1 MSLALLLPAALVA
14 LASLLLP
21 LLLHL
26 ARRDS
31 VRPLDFAALRWLRA
45 RPRPRRRLR
54 FDEWPLLLL
63 RLLLLALLA
72 LWLARPVLHGAP
84 DLRPVVAVMP
94 GVPAAALAAQSLPDN
109 ARRHWLAQGLPALDA
124 PVPTTPQPIAS
135 LLRELDADLP
145 AGVPLVVLAT
155 ARFDGVDGRIPQLSR
170 KLDWRVVDVAPAPS
184 KPTAGLPPP
193 ALYLHADA
201 GHTAALRPLRAAAR
215 AWQGKVFD
223 LGADAAPP
231 DTTAVAGWLSSTSIP
246 GALRDW
252 VARGGRVLLA
262 HDAPLPPDI
271 ALTPAMRDASGAPLL
286 ESGRLGRGRLLRF
299 RQPLRPADMPV
310 LLEADF
316 PQRLRDALTPPLQ
329 LPTRADARAH
339 VPTFGTRAQPPAP
352 RDLQPWLALL
362 IALLFATERWLA
374 TARRREGSA

>member
-1 MSLALLLPAALVA
+1 MSLSLLLPAALAA

-84 DLRPVVAVMP
+84 DLRPMVVVMP
-94 GVPAAALAAQSLPDN
+94 GMPASALPAQQLPEN
-109 ARRHWLAQGLPALDA
+109 ARRHWLAQGLPSLDA
-124 PVPTTPQPIAS
+124 PSPRTPQPVAS
-135 LLRELDADLP
+135 LLRELDADLAP
-145 AGVPLVVLAT
+145 GVPLVVLAT
-155 ARFDGVDGRIPQLSR
+155 ARFDGADGRIPQLSR
-170 KLDWRVVDVAPAPS
+170 KLDWRVVDSMPATS
-184 KPTAGLPPP
+184 KPATEPPP
-193 ALYLHADA
+193 PTMYLHADA
-201 GHTAALRPLRAAAR
+201 AHAAAQRPLRAAAR

-231 DTTAVAGWLSSTSIP
+231 DTAAVAGWLSSRPMP

-252 VARGGRVLLA
+252 LARGGRVLLA
-262 HDAPLPPDI
+262 HDAPLPAGG
-271 ALTPAMRDASGAPLL
+271 ALAPLVDDL
-286 ESGRLGRGRLLRF
+286 GGTLLLDGGRLGEGRVLRF
-299 RQPLRPADMPV
+299 RQPLRPADMPL
-310 LLEADF
+310 LLEAEF
-316 PQRLRDALTPPLQ
+316 PQRLREALAPAMQPPA
-329 LPTRADARAH
+329 RADARAH
-339 VPTFGTRAQPPAP
+339 VPNTGARMQPTAP

-362 IALLFATERWLA
+362 IALLFAVERWLA
-374 TARRREGSA
+374 TSRRRGASA

>member
-1 MSLALLLPAALVA
+1 MSLSLLLPAALAA

-84 DLRPVVAVMP
+84 DLRPMVVVMP
-94 GVPAAALAAQSLPDN
+94 GVPASALPAQKLPEN
-109 ARRHWLAQGLPALDA
+109 AHRHWLAQGLPALDA
-124 PVPTTPQPIAS
+124 PPPATPQPIAS

-155 ARFDGVDGRIPQLSR
+155 ARFDGADGRVPQLSR
-170 KLDWRVVDVAPAPS
+170 EMDWRVIDSVPAAS
-184 KPTAGLPPP
+184 KPAAEPPP
-193 ALYLHADA
+193 PTLYLHADA
-201 GHTAALRPLRAAAR
+201 GHAAALRPLRAAAH

-223 LGADAAPP
+223 LGAGAAPP
-231 DTTAVAGWLSSTSIP
+231 DTTAIAGWLSSTSMP

-286 ESGRLGRGRLLRF
+286 ESGSLGRGRLLRF
-299 RQPLRPADMPV
+299 RQPLRPADMPL
-310 LLEADF
+310 LLEAEF
-316 PQRLRDALTPPLQ
+316 PQRLREALAPPMQ
-329 LPTRADARAH
+329 PPARA
-339 VPTFGTRAQPPAP
+339 VARAFAPTTGARAQPTAP
-352 RDLQPWLALL
+352 RDLQPWLAVL
-362 IALLFATERWLA
+362 IALLFAIERWLA
-374 TARRREGSA
+374 TARRRGASA

>member
-1 MSLALLLPAALVA
+1 MSLALLLPAALAA

-109 ARRHWLAQGLPALDA
+109 ARRHWLAQGLPPLDA
-124 PVPTTPQPIAS
+124 RVPTTQQPIAS

-155 ARFDGVDGRIPQLSR
+155 ARFDGADGRIPQLSR
-170 KLDWRVVDVAPAPS
+170 KLDWRVVDVGPAPS
-184 KPTAGLPPP
+184 KPVAGLPPP

-201 GHTAALRPLRAAAR
+201 GHVADLRPLRAAAR
-215 AWQGKVFD
+215 AWRQGEVFD
-223 LGADAAPP
+223 LDAGMPP
-231 DTTAVAGWLSSTSIP
+231 TATAVAVWLSSASMP
-246 GALRDW
+246 AALRDW
-252 VARGGRVLLA
+252 VTRGGDVLLA

-271 ALTPAMRDASGAPLL
+271 ALAPAMRDASGAPML

-299 RQPLRPADMPV
+299 RQPLRPADMPL

-316 PQRLRDALTPPLQ
+316 PQRLRDALTPPM
-329 LPTRADARAH
+329 PPPSRADARAH
-339 VPTFGTRAQPPAP
+339 APTTGARAQPPAP
-352 RDLQPWLALL
+352 RDLQPWLAAL
-362 IALLFATERWLA
+362 IALLFAVERWLA
-374 TARRREGSA
+374 TARRRGASA

>member
-1 MSLALLLPAALVA
+1 MSLSLLLPAALAA

-26 ARRDS
+26 ARRDN

-84 DLRPVVAVMP
+84 DLRPVVVVMP
-94 GVPAAALAAQSLPDN
+94 GVPASALSAQQLPEN

-124 PVPTTPQPIAS
+124 PPPATPQPIAS

-155 ARFDGVDGRIPQLSR
+155 ARFDGADGRIPQLSR
-170 KLDWRVVDVAPAPS
+170 ELDWRVVDSVPAAS
-184 KPTAGLPPP
+184 KPATEPPP
-193 ALYLHADA
+193 PTFYLHADA
-201 GHTAALRPLRAAAR
+201 GHAAALRPLRAAAR
-215 AWQGKVFD
+215 AWQGKVFE
-223 LGADAAPP
+223 LGTGAAPP
-231 DTTAVAGWLSSTSIP
+231 DTTSVAVWLSSTSMP

-252 VARGGRVLLA
+252 VARGGSVLLA
-262 HDAPLPPDI
+262 HDAPLPAGTTLAPV
-271 ALTPAMRDASGAPLL
+271 LHDAADAPLL
-286 ESGRLGRGRLLRF
+286 EGGSLGRGRLLRF
-299 RQPLRPADMPV
+299 RQPLRPADMPL
-310 LLEADF
+310 LLEAEF
-316 PQRLRDALTPPLQ
+316 PQRLREALAPTMPP
-329 LPTRADARAH
+329 PARADARAFA
-339 VPTFGTRAQPPAP
+339 PTTGARAQPAAP
-352 RDLQPWLALL
+352 RDLQPWLAML
-362 IALLFATERWLA
+362 IALLFAIERWLA
-374 TARRREGSA
+374 TARRRGASA

>member
-1 MSLALLLPAALVA
+1 MSLSLLLPAALAA
-14 LASLLLP
+14 LASLMLP

-84 DLRPVVAVMP
+84 DLRAVVAVMP
-94 GVPAAALAAQSLPDN
+94 GVPASALPAQQLPEN
-109 ARRHWLAQGLPALDA
+109 ARRHWLAQGLPSLDA
-124 PVPTTPQPIAS
+124 PSPATPQPIFS

-145 AGVPLVVLAT
+145 PGVPLVVLAT
-155 ARFDGVDGRIPQLSR
+155 SQFDGADGRVPQLSR
-170 KLDWRVVDVAPAPS
+170 KLDWRVVNAMPAAS
-184 KPTAGLPPP
+184 KPATGQSPTT
-193 ALYLHADA
+193 LYLHADA
-201 GHTAALRPLRAAAR
+201 GHAAALRPLRAAAH
-215 AWQGKVFD
+215 AWQGKVFE

-231 DTTAVAGWLSSTSIP
+231 AYAAVAVWLSSTSMP

-252 VARGGRVLLA
+252 IARGGSVLLA
-262 HDAPLPPDI
+262 HDTPLPAGI
-271 ALTPAMRDASGAPLL
+271 ALAPVLRDAAGTTLL
-286 ESGRLGRGRLLRF
+286 ESGSLGRGRLLRF
-299 RQPLRPADMPV
+299 RQPLRPADMPL
-310 LLEADF
+310 LLEAEF
-316 PQRLRDALTPPLQ
+316 PQRLREALAPAMQPPA
-329 LPTRADARAH
+329 RADARAFAA
-339 VPTFGTRAQPPAP
+339 TTGARAQPAAP

-362 IALLFATERWLA
+362 LALLFAIERWLA
-374 TARRREGSA
+374 TARRREASA

>member
-1 MSLALLLPAALVA
+1 LSLSLLLPAALAA

-84 DLRPVVAVMP
+84 DLRPMVVVMP
-94 GVPAAALAAQSLPDN
+94 GVPASALPAQKLPEN
-109 ARRHWLAQGLPALDA
+109 AHRHWLAQGLPALDA
-124 PVPTTPQPIAS
+124 PPPATPQPIAS

-155 ARFDGVDGRIPQLSR
+155 ARFDGADGRVPQLSR
-170 KLDWRVVDVAPAPS
+170 EMDWRVIDSVPAAS
-184 KPTAGLPPP
+184 KPAAEPPP
-193 ALYLHADA
+193 PTLYLHADA
-201 GHTAALRPLRAAAR
+201 GHAAALRPLRAAAH

-223 LGADAAPP
+223 LGAGAAPP
-231 DTTAVAGWLSSTSIP
+231 DTTAIAGWLSSTSMP

-286 ESGRLGRGRLLRF
+286 ESGSLGRGRLLRF
-299 RQPLRPADMPV
+299 RQPLRPADMPL
-310 LLEADF
+310 LLEAEF
-316 PQRLRDALTPPLQ
+316 PQRLREALAPPMQ
-329 LPTRADARAH
+329 PPARA
-339 VPTFGTRAQPPAP
+339 VARAFAPTTGARAQPTAP
-352 RDLQPWLALL
+352 RDLQPWLAVL
-362 IALLFATERWLA
+362 IALLFAIERWLA
-374 TARRREGSA
+374 TARRRGASA

>member
-1 MSLALLLPAALVA
+1 MTLSLLLPAALAA

-31 VRPLDFAALRWLRA
+31 VHPLDFAALRWLRA

-94 GVPAAALAAQSLPDN
+94 GVPAAALAAQSLPED
-109 ARRHWLAQGLPALDA
+109 ARRHWLAQGLPTLDA
-124 PVPTTPQPIAS
+124 PSPATPQPIAS

-155 ARFDGVDGRIPQLSR
+155 ARFDGADGRIPQLSR

-184 KPTAGLPPP
+184 KPAAGLPPP
-193 ALYLHADA
+193 SLYLHADA
-201 GHTAALRPLRAAAR
+201 GHAYALRPLRAAAR
-215 AWQGKVFD
+215 AWQGTVFD
-223 LGADAAPP
+223 LAADTAPP
-231 DTTAVAGWLSSTSIP
+231 ATTAVAAWLAS
-246 GALRDW
+246 ALMPATLQDW
-252 VARGGRVLLA
+252 IARGGSVLLA
-262 HDAPLPPDI
+262 HDAALPGNI
-271 ALTPAMRDASGAPLL
+271 ALAPLLHDDAGVPLL

-299 RQPLRPADMPV
+299 RQPLRPADMPL

-316 PQRLRDALTPPLQ
+316 PQRLRDALAPPM
-329 LPTRADARAH
+329 PPPGRADARAH
-339 VPTFGTRAQPPAP
+339 MPTLGARAQPPAP
-352 RDLQPWLALL
+352 RDLQPWLAVL
-362 IALLFATERWLA
+362 IALLFAVERWLA
-374 TARRREGSA
+374 TARRRGASA

>member
-1 MSLALLLPAALVA
+1 MSLSLLLPAALAA

-84 DLRPVVAVMP
+84 DLRPMVVVMP
-94 GVPAAALAAQSLPDN
+94 GVPASALPAQKLPEN
-109 ARRHWLAQGLPALDA
+109 AHRHWLAQGLPALDA
-124 PVPTTPQPIAS
+124 PPPATPQPIAS

-155 ARFDGVDGRIPQLSR
+155 VRFDGADGRVPQLSR
-170 KLDWRVVDVAPAPS
+170 ELDWRVIDSVPAAS
-184 KPTAGLPPP
+184 KPATKPPPP

-201 GHTAALRPLRAAAR
+201 GHAAALRPLRAAAH

-223 LGADAAPP
+223 LGAGAPPP
-231 DTTAVAGWLSSTSIP
+231 DTRAVAVWLSSTSMP
-246 GALRDW
+246 TALRDW
-252 VARGGRVLLA
+252 VARGGSALLA
-262 HDAPLPPDI
+262 HDAPLPAGI
-271 ALTPAMRDASGAPLL
+271 ALAPVLRDAAGAPLL
-286 ESGRLGRGRLLRF
+286 ESGGLGRGRLLRF
-299 RQPLRPADMPV
+299 RQPLRPADMPL
-310 LLEADF
+310 LLEAEF
-316 PQRLRDALTPPLQ
+316 PQRLREALAPAMQPPA
-329 LPTRADARAH
+329 RADARAFA
-339 VPTFGTRAQPPAP
+339 PTTGARAQPTAP
-352 RDLQPWLALL
+352 RDLQPWLGVL
-362 IALLFATERWLA
+362 IALLFAIERWLA
-374 TARRREGSA
+374 TARRRGASA

>member
-1 MSLALLLPAALVA
+1 LSLSLLLPAALAA

-84 DLRPVVAVMP
+84 DLRPMVVVMP
-94 GVPAAALAAQSLPDN
+94 GVPASALPAQKLPEN
-109 ARRHWLAQGLPALDA
+109 AHRHWLAQGLPALDA
-124 PVPTTPQPIAS
+124 PPPATPQPIAS

-155 ARFDGVDGRIPQLSR
+155 ARFDGADGRVPQLSR
-170 KLDWRVVDVAPAPS
+170 EMDWRVIDSVPAAS
-184 KPTAGLPPP
+184 KPADEPPP
-193 ALYLHADA
+193 PTLYLHADA
-201 GHTAALRPLRAAAR
+201 GHAAALRPLRAAAH

-223 LGADAAPP
+223 LGAGAAPP
-231 DTTAVAGWLSSTSIP
+231 DTTAIAGWLSSTSMP

-286 ESGRLGRGRLLRF
+286 ESGSLGRGRLLRF
-299 RQPLRPADMPV
+299 RQPLRPADMPL
-310 LLEADF
+310 LLEAEF
-316 PQRLRDALTPPLQ
+316 PQRLREALAPAMQPP
-329 LPTRADARAH
+329 ARA
-339 VPTFGTRAQPPAP
+339 VARAFAPTTGARAQPTAP
-352 RDLQPWLALL
+352 RDLQPWLAVL
-362 IALLFATERWLA
+362 IALLFAIERWLA
-374 TARRREGSA
+374 TARRRGASA

>member
-1 MSLALLLPAALVA
+1 MSLALLLPAALAA

-84 DLRPVVAVMP
+84 DLRPMVAVMP
-94 GVPAAALAAQSLPDN
+94 GVPASALSAQQLPEN

-124 PVPTTPQPIAS
+124 PPPATPQPIAS

-155 ARFDGVDGRIPQLSR
+155 ARFDGADGRVPQLSR
-170 KLDWRVVDVAPAPS
+170 ELDWRVVDAMPAAS
-184 KPTAGLPPP
+184 KPATGQSPPT
-193 ALYLHADA
+193 LYLHADA

-215 AWQGKVFD
+215 AWQVEVFD
-223 LGADAAPP
+223 LAAGATPPATSAIAA
-231 DTTAVAGWLSSTSIP
+231 WLSSTPMPS
-246 GALRDW
+246 ALRDW
-252 VARGGRVLLA
+252 IARGGSVLLA
-262 HDAPLPPDI
+262 HDAPLPANT
-271 ALTPAMRDASGAPLL
+271 ALAPALRDAAGTPLL
-286 ESGRLGRGRLLRF
+286 ESGSLGRGRLLRF
-299 RQPLRPADMPV
+299 RQPLRPADLPL
-310 LLEADF
+310 LLEAEF
-316 PQRLRDALTPPLQ
+316 PQRLREALAPPMQ
-329 LPTRADARAH
+329 PPARADARAFA
-339 VPTFGTRAQPPAP
+339 PTTGARAQPTAP
-352 RDLQPWLALL
+352 RDLQLWLALL
-362 IALLFATERWLA
+362 IALLFAIERWLA
-374 TARRREGSA
+374 TARRRGANA

>member
-1 MSLALLLPAALVA
+1 MSLALLLPVALAA

-26 ARRDS
+26 ARRDN

-94 GVPAAALAAQSLPDN
+94 GVPAAALSAQSLPAN
-109 ARRHWLAQGLPALDA
+109 ARRHWLAQGLPTLDA
-124 PVPTTPQPIAS
+124 PSPTVPQPVAS
-135 LLRELDADLP
+135 LLRELDAELP

-155 ARFDGVDGRIPQLSR
+155 ARFDGADGRIPQLSR
-170 KLDWRVVDVAPAPS
+170 AVDWRIVDAAPAASP
-184 KPTAGLPPP
+184 PTPQSPPP

-201 GHTAALRPLRAAAR
+201 AHASGLRPLRAAAR
-215 AWQGKVFD
+215 AWQGETFD
-223 LGADAAPP
+223 LDTGKTP
-231 DTTAVAGWLSSTSIP
+231 DTGAVSAWLASTP
-246 GALRDW
+246 MPTALRDW
-252 VARGGRVLLA
+252 VASGGSVLLA
-262 HDAPLPPDI
+262 HDAPLPANI
-271 ALTPAMRDASGAPLL
+271 TLTPLLRDAGGTSLLDGAAF
-286 ESGRLGRGRLLRF
+286 GQGRLLRF
-299 RQPLRPADMPV
+299 RQPLRPADMPL
-310 LLEADF
+310 LLEAEF
-316 PQRLRDALTPPLQ
+316 PQRLREALAPPMHA
-329 LPTRADARAH
+329 PTRADARAH
-339 VPTFGTRAQPPAP
+339 VPTPGARAQPSAP

-362 IALLFATERWLA
+362 LALLFAVERWLA
-374 TARRREGSA
+374 TARRRGARA